1 VTKKKS
7 DELYDD
13 SWMYIL
19 LLTTLAILTESV
31 KTYTFKINSISL
43 SFSIIL
49 LPFVY
54 LLTNYINKKYDY
66 KKAIA
71 GISISAVIT
80 VCFMAI
86 ISFALGKDL
95 ILTSLSGEFFG
106 YVVSQFINLTISNF
120 LLNNTTSPTIL
131 VFLTYLF
138 CIIVFIL
145 IYTLVNLNR
154 MTLDYYWTK
163 YFVTIGIDFIIC
175 VPITI
180 IDKSIKKGRDIE

>member
-1 VTKKKS
+1 
-7 DELYDD
+7 
-13 SWMYIL
+13 
-19 LLTTLAILTESV
+19 
-31 KTYTFKINSISL
+31 
-43 SFSIIL
+43 
-49 LPFVY
+49 
-54 LLTNYINKKYDY
+54 
-66 KKAIA
+66 
-71 GISISAVIT
+71 
-80 VCFMAI
+80 MAI